1 MGIGMKT
8 PFKTMQI
15 GIESQGNKLFEGEIP
30 SKQIVD
36 IKFMGNEREAMDYV
50 RKKYRGLSKSD

>member
-1 MGIGMKT
+1 MKK

-15 GIESQGNKLFEGEIP
+15 EIESHGNKLFEGEVP

-36 IKFMGNEREAMDYV
+36 IKFMGNEKEAMEYV
-50 RKKYRGLSKSD
+50 RKKYKRSSKSD